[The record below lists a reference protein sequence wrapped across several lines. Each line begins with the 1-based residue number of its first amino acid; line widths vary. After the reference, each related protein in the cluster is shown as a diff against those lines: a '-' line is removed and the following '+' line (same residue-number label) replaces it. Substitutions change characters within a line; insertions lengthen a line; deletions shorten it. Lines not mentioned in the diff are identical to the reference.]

1 MLNGT
6 VYPEVNEIRSV
17 RSLGQSWN
25 ALAVGAYNENALVEQ
40 NGILATGYKPVAIP
54 GELCPLSTTS
64 LQWRHSIA
72 LVKPEIVCPSGNI
85 VGMNRDYSDC
95 QDLSLLT
102 TGADVA
108 SRPLDTVNATS
119 ATVAEAA
126 YMAAELENAYPNLW
140 PETVRGLLVHSARW
154 SRAMIDRYS
163 PKGSPEDMA
172 AKGRRRL
179 LRACGYGTTVTGK
192 RFAATVSWVDW
203 QHQYDGSFLACNVD
217 ARFLYD
223 KIFPSRRLRAKVE
236 CPMYIERRKGIWR
249 LTRSIRFFASE
260 ISSIAGGSP
269 PR

>member
-1 MLNGT
+1 M
-6 VYPEVNEIRSV
+6 
-17 RSLGQSWN
+17 
-25 ALAVGAYNENALVEQ
+25 
-40 NGILATGYKPVAIP
+40 
-54 GELCPLSTTS
+54 
-64 LQWRHSIA
+64 
-72 LVKPEIVCPSGNI
+72 
-85 VGMNRDYSDC
+85 
-95 QDLSLLT
+95 LT

-119 ATVAEAA
+119 AAVAEAA

-179 LRACGYGTTVTGK
+179 LRACGYGTTVTEK
-192 RFAATVSWVDW
+192 RSAATVSWVDW

-223 KIFPSRRLRAKVE
+223 KIFPSHRLRAKAE
-236 CPMYIERRKGIWR
+236 CPMHIERRKGTWR
-249 LTRSIRFFASE
+249 LTRPIRFSASE
-260 ISSIAGGSP
+260 MSSIAGGNP
-269 PR
+269 LR